1 MRGLLRRLDMFNT
14 QHRHYVRECRRRRT
28 RAYNGSVLYLVQTF
42 ILFML
47 KR

>member
-1 MRGLLRRLDMFNT
+1 VM
-14 QHRHYVRECRRRRT
+14 HRDYKRDCRRRGVC
-28 RAYNGSVLYLVQTF
+28 AYHGSVLYLVQTF